1 MVGASDHLSGIVR
14 GLSQAVVA
22 FDRTGTAVA
31 WNPSAEAAFE
41 GLATRQSG
49 DPVLIETLAA
59 DGTAARAAFEAAL
72 RGDQSSV
79 VIDSDGTQAQCMA
92 TRDDAG
98 TVIGASWI
106 VASPADRETDKVR
119 QELHVMRDAL
129 DTMDD
134 ALSIYDGDDRFV
146 FGNEQ
151 FFQMYPFLLD
161 RGDII
166 GHDFEDLLRFSLAR
180 DLSLTEAEREAYVQG
195 RLEARRDRLPIPERQ
210 VPDGTWYLVKENYS
224 PSGLTVTT
232 RLDITRRKQAER
244 TLAATSAVLQAILD
258 TMPNPLVAFDR
269 DNYLIAWNRGF
280 ESLVHL
286 TGEQLQVGRS
296 LVGVA
301 KDAIRRLPSTEIG
314 IKRMFRAIS
323 QRSVVE
329 FEWQREGMDVY
340 FVTGRPMPEGGYL
353 SMWRDVTL
361 ERRAQALAT
370 TTQARLLD
378 AIETM
383 PEGFVLFDRD
393 DRLVLSNAQYKE
405 LYDLPQ
411 EAIDQ
416 CWSFERLVR
425 YSIDRGHFPE
435 AKGREDEWVA
445 ERLRQH
451 LDPPK
456 SAFLQPLS
464 DGRTFLVSENKT
476 REGGIVGMRS
486 DITDRIEAETALRK
500 ARDTLAGQTRS
511 LRKLA
516 EEIDVARR
524 RAEDAD
530 AAKSRFL
537 AMMSHELRTPMTG
550 LMGMIELLSR
560 TRLDSDQTSFID
572 IMRNSADTLLALL
585 NDILDYSKLEA
596 GKIQLEEIPF
606 SPSKILDDVIRLF
619 KIPATAK
626 GIGIEGTIDERVP
639 PWLLGDPLRL
649 KQILSNLVS
658 NGLKFTNEGSV
669 SVALT
674 VGETQGETQ
683 GEQVEIRGSVRDTG
697 IGIPP
702 EIQGQLF
709 AAFEQGAAN
718 TSRRF
723 GGTGLGL
730 SICRRLVEGMA
741 GSISL
746 ESQAG
751 VGSTFTF
758 TVLMQT
764 AEKPDVKEE
773 ADVVAE
779 DAAPIHILLAEDNE
793 VNRMLVSR
801 MLAKAG
807 HRVDEAEDGAQAV
820 EAARRR
826 VYDLVL
832 MDMQMPVMDG
842 AEATTEIRAMGGDRA
857 EMPIVALTAD
867 AIPEHRHGYIAA
879 GLDDVLL
886 KPVDWNALNR
896 TILWASRRRRGDVS
910 VDDSLDIGEEILA
923 VPAFDR
929 ARVRAAVG
937 SLPPARAAEM
947 IALVPQEAMRQLAQ
961 LETAFAAG
969 DINLIRQGA
978 HSMKGLAAN
987 FGAVRMERAASRIHE
1002 AGQELDKLTDC
1013 MADLRRA
1020 VTATREQAPEVI
1032 AEYEAATKD

>member
-1 MVGASDHLSGIVR
+1 MVGASEHLSGIVR
-14 GLSQAVVA
+14 GLNQAVVA
-22 FDRTGTAVA
+22 FDRSGTAIA
-31 WNPSAEAAFE
+31 WNPPAETLFE
-41 GLATRQSG
+41 GLASRPG
-49 DPVLIETLAA
+49 GVPVLVDGLAA
-59 DGTAARAAFEAAL
+59 DGASARSAFEAAL
-72 RGDQSSV
+72 RGEHGTV
-79 VIDSDGTQAQCMA
+79 VIDSSGTRAHCLP

-98 TVIGASWI
+98 TVIGAHWI
-106 VASPADRETDKVR
+106 VPSPAEREAEETR
-119 QELHVMRDAL
+119 RELQVMRDAL
-129 DTMDD
+129 NTMDD

-146 FGNEQ
+146 FGNER
-151 FFQMYPFLLD
+151 FFGMYPFLRD
-161 RGDII
+161 RGDIV

-180 DLSLTEAEREAYVQG
+180 DSSMTEAEREAYVQR
-195 RLEARRDRLPIPERQ
+195 RLDARRDRSPIPERQ

-224 PSGLTVTT
+224 PNGLTVTT
-232 RLDITRRKQAER
+232 RLDITRRKQAEM
-244 TLAATSAVLQAILD
+244 TLAATSAVLQVILD

-269 DNYLIAWNRGF
+269 NNHLIAWNRAF
-280 ESLVHL
+280 ALLVHL
-286 TGEQLQVGRS
+286 SSEELTVGRS

-314 IKRMFRAIS
+314 IKRMFRAIGK
-323 QRSVVE
+323 RSAVE
-329 FEWQREGMDVY
+329 FEWQREGADTYYVS
-340 FVTGRPMPEGGYL
+340 GRPMPDGGYL

-393 DRLVLSNAQYKE
+393 DRLVLSNAQYKD

-411 EAIDQ
+411 EAIDEA
-416 CWSFERLVR
+416 WTFEQLVR
-425 YSIDRGHFPE
+425 YTLDRGQYPE
-435 AKGREDEWVA
+435 ARGREDEWMA

-456 SAFLQPLS
+456 ATFLQPLS
-464 DGRTFLVSENKT
+464 DGRTILVSENKT

-486 DITDRIEAETALRK
+486 DITDRIEAETELRT
-500 ARDTLAGQTRS
+500 ARDALAEQTRS
-511 LRKLA
+511 LRQLA
-516 EEIDVARR
+516 NELDEARR

-550 LMGMIELLSR
+550 LLGMIELLSR
-560 TRLDSDQTSFID
+560 TRLDSDQTGFID

-596 GKIQLEEIPF
+596 GKVQLEEIPF
-606 SPSKILDDVIRLF
+606 SPSKILDDVVRLF
-619 KIPATAK
+619 QISASSK
-626 GIGIEGTIDERVP
+626 GIRIEGRIDERVP

-669 SVALT
+669 TVALT
-674 VGETQGETQ
+674 LGKARGAR
-683 GEQVEIRGSVRDTG
+683 VEILGAVTDTG

-730 SICRRLVEGMA
+730 SICRRLVEGMD
-741 GSISL
+741 GWISL
-746 ESQAG
+746 DSTPGE
-751 VGSTFTF
+751 GSTFAF
-758 TVLMQT
+758 GVLMQPT
-764 AEKPDVKEE
+764 EKPE
-773 ADVVAE
+773 VAE
-779 DAAPIHILLAEDNE
+779 EETVPSEDADPIRILLAEDNE

-801 MLAKAG
+801 MLARAG

-820 EAARRR
+820 QAVRRR

-842 AEATTEIRAMGGDRA
+842 PQATMEIRAMGGERA
-857 EMPIVALTAD
+857 DMPIVALTAD
-867 AIPEHRHGYIAA
+867 AIPEHRNAYLAA

-886 KPVDWNALNR
+886 KPVDWDALNR
-896 TILWASRRRRGDVS
+896 TILWASRRRRDHVAIDNS
-910 VDDSLDIGEEILA
+910 METGEGMLA

-937 SLPPARAAEM
+937 SLPPARAVEM
-947 IALVPQEAMRQLAQ
+947 IALVPQEATRQLA
-961 LETAFAAG
+961 LVEKAFEAG
-969 DINLIRQGA
+969 DTDLIRQLA

-987 FGAVRMERAASRIHE
+987 FGAVLMEHAAGRI
-1002 AGQELDKLTDC
+1002 QEDDQGMARLSEN

-1020 VTATREQAPEVI
+1020 VSATREQLPEVI
-1032 AEYEAATKD
+1032 AEFDAAEKD